1 MPGTCLDR
9 GWTFIRTMRYEANT
23 NVIRPWQLTAMVVRT
38 TPKPVLSMAVGYRT
52 VCPTRGEA
60 VSDILFDIDAYVATI
75 TFNRP
80 ERKNAFTM
88 EMFETLGAMVREAAS
103 DRTVRCIILT
113 GAGDAFSSGL
123 DLVEAA
129 RQVERLDTL
138 AFDFDPDTTAAIGLQ
153 RIDTPVVA
161 AINGP
166 AAGYAVGMAINADIR
181 VMARTARLVPAT
193 KRNLLPESGDTWLLP
208 RLVGWEQAARFYFL
222 GEDLT
227 ADDALAAG
235 VVSEVAADSEA
246 TKARALEIA
255 RQIAAMPPQAVQ
267 AAKRLMRAGRSD
279 EYPEHVHRALLQL
292 LPMFGTNDFAE
303 AMAAFFEKR
312 APHFTG
318 E

>member
-1 MPGTCLDR
+1 MP
-9 GWTFIRTMRYEANT
+9 
-23 NVIRPWQLTAMVVRT
+23 
-38 TPKPVLSMAVGYRT
+38 
-52 VCPTRGEA
+52 
-60 VSDILFDIDAYVATI
+60 DILSEIADHIATI

-80 ERKNAFTM
+80 ERKNAFTVA
-88 EMFETLGAMVREAAS
+88 MFDTLGDLLLEVSADPA
-103 DRTVRCIILT
+103 VRCIVLT

-129 RQVERLDTL
+129 GQVDRLDRI
-138 AFDFDPDTTAAIGLQ
+138 AFTFEAGRSPAVVLQ
-153 RIDTPVVA
+153 QIEIPVVA

-222 GEDLT
+222 GEDMT
-227 ADDALAAG
+227 GEQALAAG
-235 VVSEVAADSEA
+235 VVGELAEDAEA
-246 TKARALEIA
+246 TKRRAAELA
-255 RQIAAMPPQAVQ
+255 GRIAAMPPQAVQ

-279 EYPEHVHRALLQL
+279 AYPEHVHRALLQL
-292 LPMFGTNDFAE
+292 LPMFRTRDFAE
-303 AMAAFFEKR
+303 ATAAFFEKR
-312 APHFTG
+312 EPRFTG